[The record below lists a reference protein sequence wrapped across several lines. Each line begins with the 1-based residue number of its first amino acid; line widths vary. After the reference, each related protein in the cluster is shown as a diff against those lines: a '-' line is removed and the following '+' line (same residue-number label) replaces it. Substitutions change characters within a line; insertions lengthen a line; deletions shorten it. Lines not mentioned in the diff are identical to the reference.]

1 MDIEN
6 QVQDQEIN
14 AIDEIVKG
22 NIDALCELTQEGF
35 MTFIS
40 MTMEL
45 YCARHDLDVVETAQD
60 VAAVVTIVNEAR
72 QGLSS

>member
-1 MDIEN
+1 MQNEDK
-6 QVQDQEIN
+6 EIN
-14 AIDEIVKG
+14 AIHEVVSASEK
-22 NIDALCELTQEGF
+22 ALYELTPEGF

>member
-1 MDIEN
+1 
-6 QVQDQEIN
+6 
-14 AIDEIVKG
+14 
-22 NIDALCELTQEGF
+22 

-40 MTMEL
+40 TTIEL

>member
-1 MDIEN
+1 MQNEDK
-6 QVQDQEIN
+6 EIN
-14 AIDEIVKG
+14 AIDEIVEA

-40 MTMEL
+40 TTMEL
-45 YCARHDLDVVETAQD
+45 YCARHSLDVVETAQE

>member
-1 MDIEN
+1 MQMQNKE
-6 QVQDQEIN
+6 QEID
-14 AIDEIVKG
+14 AIGEIVTG
-22 NIDALCELTQEGF
+22 NIDALCELTPEGF

-60 VAAVVTIVNEAR
+60 VAAAVTFMNM
-72 QGLSS
+72 GLKGVTS

>member
-1 MDIEN
+1 MKNEE
-6 QVQDQEIN
+6 QEID
-14 AIDEIVKG
+14 AIHEIVTTSEK
-22 NIDALCELTQEGF
+22 ALYELTPEGF

-60 VAAVVTIVNEAR
+60 VAAAVTFMNMGSEGAT
-72 QGLSS
+72 S

>member
-6 QVQDQEIN
+6 QVRDQEIN

-22 NIDALCELTQEGF
+22 NIDALCELTPEGF

-40 MTMEL
+40 ITMEL
-45 YCARHDLDVVETAQD
+45 YCARHDLDVVETAQG
-60 VAAVVTIVNEAR
+60 VAVVVTLTHMI
-72 QGLSS
+72 SKDITS

>member
-14 AIDEIVKG
+14 AIDEIVKA
-22 NIDALCELTQEGF
+22 NIDALCELTPEGF

-45 YCARHDLDVVETAQD
+45 YCARHDLDVVETAHD
-60 VAAVVTIVNEAR
+60 IAAIVTIVNEAR

>member
-6 QVQDQEIN
+6 QEIN

-35 MTFIS
+35 MTFVSSI
-40 MTMEL
+40 MEL
-45 YCARHDLDVVETAQD
+45 YSIERGVDVTEIAQG
-60 VAAVVTIVNEAR
+60 VAVVVTLTHMI
-72 QGLSS
+72 SKDITS

>member
-14 AIDEIVKG
+14 AIDEIVTG

-35 MTFIS
+35 MTFI
-40 MTMEL
+40 TTAMEL
-45 YCARHDLDVVETAQD
+45 YSMRHKIDVTEVAQG
-60 VAAVVTIVNEAR
+60 VAVVVTLTHMVSKDAT
-72 QGLSS
+72 S